1 MSNRLKFLDRMERWV
16 DFKIRTASIPYLI
29 LSTLVLIAISFFFS
43 TYTYGVD
50 PKELKRER
58 GVLEWFYCDKK
69 ISGTDYL
76 YIKSSFSERR
86 VLFSA
91 YADCDN
97 IQSIMHLN
105 DKKIDYVV
113 DFYVKKQ
120 TDESSVG
127 YPPEI
132 YAIDYN
138 GVQFIHPSG
147 GLGVHTRLN
156 PLIIVVYYLILKL
169 LYTIWK
175 RRCSKIN
182 HAPPT

>member
-1 MSNRLKFLDRMERWV
+1 MFHRLKFLDRMESWI
-16 DFKIRTASIPYLI
+16 DFKIRNASIFYLI
-29 LSTLVLIAISFFFS
+29 ISTLVLVAISFFFS
-43 TYTYGVD
+43 TYIYGVD

-69 ISGTDYL
+69 MSGTDYL

-86 VLFSA
+86 ILFSA

-97 IQSIMHLN
+97 IESIMHLN
-105 DKKIDYVV
+105 DKKIDYAV

-120 TDESSVG
+120 TDNSSVG

-138 GVQFIHPSG
+138 GVKFIHPSG
-147 GLGVHTRLN
+147 GLGVHTN
-156 PLIIVVYYLILKL
+156 FNTFIIVVYYLIYKL
-169 LYTIWK
+169 LYTIWW
-175 RRCSKIN
+175 RFRSKVN
-182 HAPPT
+182 SPPVQ